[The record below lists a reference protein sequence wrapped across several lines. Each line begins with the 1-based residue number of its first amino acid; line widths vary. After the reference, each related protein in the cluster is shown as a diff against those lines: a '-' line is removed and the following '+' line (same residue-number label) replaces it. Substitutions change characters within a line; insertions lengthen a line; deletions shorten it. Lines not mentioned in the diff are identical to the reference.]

1 MRTKKSAINMITAL
15 ISQFIIILLGFIS
28 RRVMI
33 DSIGV
38 EYLGI
43 NGLMNN
49 ILIILS
55 LAESGVG
62 VAMVYALYKP
72 LADNDIPKI
81 RALMNFYKNTYRCLA
96 LFTALIGLSIL
107 PFLNILMKDNT
118 VDNSVTIYLM
128 FLFSSVCSY
137 FYSYKISMNN
147 ADQNKYL
154 STIFNTITQILV
166 LIVKVLVLY
175 LTKNYILF
183 LSIDIGST
191 LIKNII
197 FSRVIDK
204 KYPYLKNKSKVEL
217 DAETKMELAK
227 NIKSLFLGKI
237 GYIISTAS
245 DNLVISSFISI
256 KTVGLYSNYTTL
268 TSSVSGFVST
278 FISSISASIGNLI
291 AKESSEKIYEI
302 FKVTYFINF
311 WMYGWSSICLFCLS
325 ESFIILWLGEQYL
338 MGKKV
343 LFLIVFNF
351 LINGLMAPIDSIK
364 SAAGIY
370 HPDRYIPLISAIVNM
385 VISIALVKSYGISG
399 VFIGTLISTILF
411 NFWIKPVLVYKKIF
425 KKNYTEYFLDILLKI
440 GSILVVGFICFIL
453 GDSINNRSV
462 LLEFIF
468 KLLICFIVPNVLVV
482 ITMYKTKEFKYI
494 YGILKG
500 IVRKISFKISNIKV
514 INNNEN

>member
-1 MRTKKSAINMITAL
+1 
-15 ISQFIIILLGFIS
+15 
-28 RRVMI
+28 
-33 DSIGV
+33 
-38 EYLGI
+38 
-43 NGLMNN
+43 
-49 ILIILS
+49 
-55 LAESGVG
+55 
-62 VAMVYALYKP
+62 
-72 LADNDIPKI
+72 
-81 RALMNFYKNTYRCLA
+81 
-96 LFTALIGLSIL
+96 
-107 PFLNILMKDNT
+107 
-118 VDNSVTIYLM
+118 
-128 FLFSSVCSY
+128 
-137 FYSYKISMNN
+137 
-147 ADQNKYL
+147 
-154 STIFNTITQILV
+154 
-166 LIVKVLVLY
+166 
-175 LTKNYILF
+175 
-183 LSIDIGST
+183 
-191 LIKNII
+191 
-197 FSRVIDK
+197 
-204 KYPYLKNKSKVEL
+204 
-217 DAETKMELAK
+217 
-227 NIKSLFLGKI
+227 
-237 GYIISTAS
+237 
-245 DNLVISSFISI
+245 
-256 KTVGLYSNYTTL
+256 
-268 TSSVSGFVST
+268 
-278 FISSISASIGNLI
+278 
-291 AKESSEKIYEI
+291 
-302 FKVTYFINF
+302 
-311 WMYGWSSICLFCLS
+311 MYGWSSICLFCLS